1 MLGILSFSLA
11 HLGFLVLALAMPRH
25 AAQLRRAA
33 FTAPVRQILRGAGWA
48 VLALSV
54 WPAVALWG
62 LAIGI
67 TAWCGLL
74 TCAALSLGQ
83 SLSLIEAGWPRPLV
97 LLPAALGLAV
107 TGLAGLTV

>member
-1 MLGILSFSLA
+1 M
-11 HLGFLVLALAMPRH
+11 
-25 AAQLRRAA
+25 RRNCA
-33 FTAPVRQILRGAGWA
+33 APVRQILRGAGWA

-97 LLPAALGLAV
+97 LLPAALGLIEKEMLEKIKPPADPSQPPSN
-107 TGLAGLTV
+107 